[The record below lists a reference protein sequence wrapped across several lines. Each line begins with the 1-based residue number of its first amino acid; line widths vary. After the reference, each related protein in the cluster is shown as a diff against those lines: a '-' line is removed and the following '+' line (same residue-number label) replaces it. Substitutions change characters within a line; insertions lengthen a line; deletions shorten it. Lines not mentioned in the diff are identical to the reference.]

1 MKRRLF
7 SLFSFL
13 LVMSLLVMSV
23 AACSDEKDDQLK
35 VGVVQLVEHPALDAS
50 YEGFVDALA
59 DAGYVDGENI
69 TIVHG
74 NGQNDQANCQ
84 TIATQYLNDGMDLVL
99 AIATTAAQ
107 AAANVLKDIPLLV
120 TAVTDPADAKLV
132 ASNENPGGNV
142 SGTSDLTPVREQFDL
157 MMKLIPDVKKVAVLY
172 TSSETNSVFQAN
184 IAKEAAA
191 DLGLEV
197 VEATVSSSN
206 EIQQAIESVVD
217 SVDAMYIPTDNTFA
231 NAMST
236 VTLVTEPKGIPVIV
250 GEEGMVNNGGLATIG
265 LSYYKLGYQ
274 TGEMAVRILKDD
286 ADIATMPI
294 EYLKDTSVSIN
305 TAVADQLGIAIP
317 EDLAAA
323 NTFEAP

>member
-99 AIATTAAQ
+99 AIATPAAQ

-206 EIQQAIESVVD
+206 EIQQVIESVVD

-265 LSYYKLGYQ
+265 LNYYKLGYQ

>member
-99 AIATTAAQ
+99 AIATPAAQ

-206 EIQQAIESVVD
+206 EIQQVIESVVD

>member
-13 LVMSLLVMSV
+13 LVMSLLMMSV
-23 AACSDEKDDQLK
+23 AACSDAKDDQLK

-99 AIATTAAQ
+99 AIATPAAQ

-157 MMKLIPDVKKVAVLY
+157 MMKLVPDVKKVAVLY

-206 EIQQAIESVVD
+206 EIQQVIESVVD

-305 TAVADQLGIAIP
+305 TAVAEQLGIAIP

>member
-1 MKRRLF
+1 
-7 SLFSFL
+7 
-13 LVMSLLVMSV
+13 
-23 AACSDEKDDQLK
+23 
-35 VGVVQLVEHPALDAS
+35 
-50 YEGFVDALA
+50 
-59 DAGYVDGENI
+59 
-69 TIVHG
+69 
-74 NGQNDQANCQ
+74 
-84 TIATQYLNDGMDLVL
+84 
-99 AIATTAAQ
+99 
-107 AAANVLKDIPLLV
+107 
-120 TAVTDPADAKLV
+120 DAKLV

-157 MMKLIPDVKKVAVLY
+157 MMMLIPDVKKVAVLY

-206 EIQQAIESVVD
+206 EIQQVIESVVD

>member
-35 VGVVQLVEHPALDAS
+35 VGVVQLVEHSALDAS

-99 AIATTAAQ
+99 AIATPAAQ

-197 VEATVSSSN
+197 VEGTVSSSN
-206 EIQQAIESVVD
+206 EIQQVIESVVD

>member
-7 SLFSFL
+7 SVFSFL

-35 VGVVQLVEHPALDAS
+35 VGVVQLVEHSALDAS

-157 MMKLIPDVKKVAVLY
+157 MMKLVPDVKKVAVLY

-206 EIQQAIESVVD
+206 EIQQVIESVVD

>member
-206 EIQQAIESVVD
+206 EIQQVIESVVD

>member
-23 AACSDEKDDQLK
+23 AACSDAKDDQLK

-99 AIATTAAQ
+99 AIATPAAQ

-157 MMKLIPDVKKVAVLY
+157 MMKLVPDVKKVAVLY

-206 EIQQAIESVVD
+206 EIQQVIESVVD

>member
-23 AACSDEKDDQLK
+23 AACSDAKDDQLK

-99 AIATTAAQ
+99 AIATPAAQ

-157 MMKLIPDVKKVAVLY
+157 MMKLVPDVKKVAVLY

-206 EIQQAIESVVD
+206 EIQQVIESVVD

-305 TAVADQLGIAIP
+305 TAVAEQLGIAIP